1 MKKKATPLILCLLT
15 VFQILIVGSSLST
28 LAETKDN
35 ISIISI
41 PFNIVVAVKMSSIE
55 RSIDFISGG
64 YLIITDTFILS
75 PTNASGFSI
84 SNYIVGLPKNCTDN
98 LVYYSASDPKG
109 SLKIDPIENWD
120 GNFLWL
126 NISFPDPIEI
136 GDNETYNFT
145 VTYVFFDLI
154 MEESENVFNASFPL
168 YPALMN
174 DAKYCNVT
182 VKLPVKATS
191 HSQNLLNKTSDQT
204 VFYNLTSPLPAFSNV
219 FSWVEFETTTFKLF
233 ELKEVKREINI
244 DPLGKIFV
252 TDFYHITHMTN
263 VHVITFILPQGA
275 SDISVYDAYGT
286 YEGSELRIIPEE
298 EYTEVSVYPRDQLQA
313 SKKAKIAISY
323 TLPFWKYVVRNDW
336 QDYVLQI
343 NITKSDIK
351 IIDDPEAWIIRKI
364 EVSVSLPEG
373 AIPEGNLKQEWSNVT
388 RFQELKFSLKY
399 KYAFLWAALKPTL
412 WTGLIIGLAGLIF
425 FFIKISGK
433 PVKPAAIA
441 VSTETLRKFVETFEE
456 RIQVMS
462 EIESLEQLSRR
473 RKISRRRY
481 KFQRRAL
488 ENRLSI
494 LQENLSDLMSEI
506 KSFGGRYAD
515 MMKQLEAATLTLE
528 AINRNIMEVEA
539 RYRRGEISAKTRR
552 KLLSEYAQKKEDA
565 ERTMDE
571 ILLRIREELA

>member
-1 MKKKATPLILCLLT
+1 MKKKVAPLILCLLT
-15 VFQILIVGSSLST
+15 VFQILIVGSSFST
-28 LAETKDN
+28 LAETEDD
-35 ISIISI
+35 ISI
-41 PFNIVVAVKMSSIE
+41 PSNIAVAIKMSSIE

-64 YLIITDTFILS
+64 YLTITDTFILS
-75 PTNASGFSI
+75 PTNASRFSI

-204 VFYNLTSPLPAFSNV
+204 VFYNLTSPLPAYSNV

-233 ELKEVKREINI
+233 ELREVKREINI

-343 NITKSDIK
+343 NITKPDIK
-351 IIDDPEAWIIRKI
+351 ITDDPEAWIIRKI

-373 AIPEGNLKQEWSNVT
+373 AIPEGKPQQEWSNVT

-399 KYAFLWAALKPTL
+399 RYAFLWAAFKPTL
-412 WTGLIIGLAGLIF
+412 WASLIIGLAGLIF
-425 FFIKISGK
+425 FFIRISGK
-433 PVKPAAIA
+433 PVKSAATA

-552 KLLSEYAQKKEDA
+552 KLLSEYARKKEDA

>member
-1 MKKKATPLILCLLT
+1 MKKKVAPLILCLLT

-64 YLIITDTFILS
+64 YLTITDTFILS

-219 FSWVEFETTTFKLF
+219 FSWVEFETTNFKLF

-263 VHVITFILPQGA
+263 VHVITFILSQGA

-343 NITKSDIK
+343 NITKPDIK

-373 AIPEGNLKQEWSNVT
+373 AIPEGNLKQEWSNIT
-388 RFQELKFSLKY
+388 KFQELKFSLKY
-399 KYAFLWAALKPTL
+399 KYVFLWAALKPTL
-412 WTGLIIGLAGLIF
+412 WASLIIGLAGLIF
-425 FFIKISGK
+425 FFIRISGK
-433 PVKPAAIA
+433 PVKSAATA